1 MARNSI
7 QVRDAVPA
15 DAVALVGLWRDTPE
29 THLLPPAP
37 DVASAERA
45 IGHLALD
52 PEQRLLVAVLDGQV
66 VGTSHLART
75 PLSPIHEEP
84 TVRVSYLF
92 VCESHR
98 RRGVGRTLLAAATAW
113 ADEKQTA
120 HLMTQVP
127 TTSRDGNRFLARLG
141 MAAITTVRAI
151 RVCALQERL
160 ARADAADSADGPIIV
175 ERLRTL
181 RRRQASLRTAGRK
194 APR

>member
-1 MARNSI
+1 MARNPI

-15 DAVALVGLWRDTPE
+15 DAGALVGFWRDTPE
-29 THLLPPAP
+29 AQPLPPAP

-52 PEQRLLVAVLDGQV
+52 SEQRLLVAVVDGQV

-84 TVRVSYLF
+84 AVRVSYLF
-92 VCESHR
+92 VREGHR
-98 RRGVGRTLLAAATAW
+98 RRGVGRALLGAATAW

-120 HLMTQVP
+120 HLMTNVP

-141 MAAITTVRAI
+141 MASITTVRAI

-160 ARADAADSADGPIIV
+160 ARAETAASADGPIIV

-181 RRRQASLRTAGRK
+181 RRRQASLRSAGRK
-194 APR
+194 VPG